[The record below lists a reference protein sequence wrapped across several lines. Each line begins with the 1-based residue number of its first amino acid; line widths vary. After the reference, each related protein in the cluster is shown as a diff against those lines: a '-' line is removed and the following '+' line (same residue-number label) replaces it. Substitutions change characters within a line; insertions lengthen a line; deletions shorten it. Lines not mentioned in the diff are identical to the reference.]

1 MTIVSRGAALCV
13 VLLLGACAHTARVT
27 GPHIPAP
34 VVDPLPVSVAVFY
47 TDEVRLRTETA
58 SAMGDRLIFP
68 LGDASLAWLDFSI
81 QATFARVVNFNHRP
95 TNSELMGF
103 GLDMLLEIQPG
114 NFHFDLFGSNPELA
128 LGFRMVLSTPDG
140 AEISRWSVNGSTVSA
155 IKAEPGHLGGLDAVL
170 GEQATDVLRDAAAHF
185 LLGFRDGASVQ
196 SWLRQRDAYVPV
208 LGNSNTEDVGQVWG
222 GHRVL
227 VTGPDPDIVQCML
240 NGLRKHMPA
249 GDAVTVRQVRDEL
262 FPWFEDPRD
271 ALSGLW
277 ANRAHQL
284 AHNASGAERLRL
296 IGLRDVVRVGGGTEM
311 TGLPLLL
318 GSPAGVFGV
327 WYGTRRSAL
336 TATVG
341 RLSDESDRDS
351 ELQVKRQGKF
361 AIPAFIVP
369 LPLVPP
375 TQTEACDALASATV
389 DSVQLHGRDRTQ
401 GDAIH

>member
-1 MTIVSRGAALCV
+1 
-13 VLLLGACAHTARVT
+13 
-27 GPHIPAP
+27 
-34 VVDPLPVSVAVFY
+34 
-47 TDEVRLRTETA
+47 
-58 SAMGDRLIFP
+58 MGDRLIFP

-81 QATFARVVNFNHRP
+81 RATFARVVNFNHRP
-95 TNSELMGF
+95 THAELTGS

-114 NFHFDLFGSNPELA
+114 NFHFDLFGSNPELV
-128 LGFRMVLSTPDG
+128 LGFRMVLSTPEG
-140 AEISRWSVNGSTVSA
+140 AEIARWSVNGNTTAV
-155 IKAEPGHLGGLDAVL
+155 IKAEPGHLGGTDAVL
-170 GEQATDVLRDAAAHF
+170 GEFAVDALRDAAAHF
-185 LLGFRDGASVQ
+185 LLGFRDEASVQ
-196 SWLRQRDAYVPV
+196 SWLRQRDRYVPL
-208 LGNSNTEDVGQVWG
+208 LGNSSREDIGQVWG

-227 VTGPDPDIVQCML
+227 VTGADPDIVQCML
-240 NGLRKHMPA
+240 NALRKHMPV
-249 GDAVTVRQVRDEL
+249 GDVVTVRQIRDEL

-271 ALSGLW
+271 ALSGVW

-296 IGLRDVVRVGGGTEM
+296 IGLGDVVRVGGGTEM

-318 GSPAGVFGV
+318 GSPAGYVGV

-336 TATVG
+336 TATIG

-351 ELQVKRQGKF
+351 ELQVKREGKF

-375 TQTEACDALASATV
+375 TQTEACHALASATV
-389 DSVQLHGRDRTQ
+389 DSIQLHRGERTH